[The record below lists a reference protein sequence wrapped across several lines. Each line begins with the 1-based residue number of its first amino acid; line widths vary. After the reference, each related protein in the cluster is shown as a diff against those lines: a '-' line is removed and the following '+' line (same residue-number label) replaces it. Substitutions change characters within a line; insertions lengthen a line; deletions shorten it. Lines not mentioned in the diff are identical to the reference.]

1 MNKITRLILILVF
14 VLALIFSTAVLQA
27 AFQNRPTEFSGE
39 RAYRDVQYQ
48 VEFGPRTPGSDAHTK
63 TVEWIVNELRA
74 AGWSVEIQE
83 HSHHGLPVRNII
95 ARRGVGES
103 IVLLGAHYD
112 SRLQSSQET
121 RHDLRL
127 KPVPGANDGA
137 SGVAVLLEL
146 ARTLP
151 ETLNDEIWLVFFDAE
166 DQGELPGWESWSVGA
181 NLFVQNLEE
190 KPSVA
195 VIIDMI
201 GDSDLNLFF
210 ERNSDADTMRAIW
223 AVAQQSGFED
233 LFIPQYK
240 HSILD
245 DHIPFIKA
253 GIPAVDI
260 IDFDYPYWHTRQD
273 TPDKVSPESLK
284 AVGLTLTRWLIS
296 R

>member
-1 MNKITRLILILVF
+1 MNKITRLVLILVF
-14 VLALIFSTAVLQA
+14 VLALIASTALLQA
-27 AFQNRPTEFSGE
+27 AMQNRAVMFSGE
-39 RAYRDVQYQ
+39 RAFQDVQRQ
-48 VEFGPRTPGSDAHTK
+48 VDFGPRTPGSDAHAK
-63 TVEWIVNELRA
+63 TVDWIMSELRA
-74 AGWSVEIQE
+74 AGWTTEVQE
-83 HSHHGLPVRNII
+83 AAHNGLPVRNIL
-95 ARRGVGES
+95 ARRGGNGP

-112 SRLQSSQET
+112 TRLQSSQEI
-121 RHDLRL
+121 RPDLRA

-151 ETLNDEIWLVFFDAE
+151 DTLNDQVWLVFFDAE
-166 DQGELPGWESWSVGA
+166 DQGDLPGWESWSVGA
-181 NLFVQNLEE
+181 DLFVQSMVE

-201 GDSDLNLFF
+201 GDTDLNLYF
-210 ERNSDADTMRAIW
+210 ERNSDMDTMHVIW
-223 AVAQQSGFED
+223 AIAAQSGYGD
-233 LFIPQYK
+233 QFIPEAR

-260 IDFDYPYWHTRQD
+260 IDFDYPYWHTQQD
-273 TPDKVSPESLK
+273 TLDKVSPDSLEV
-284 AVGLTLTRWLIS
+284 VGLTLTHWLIS